1 MIKKIKLH
9 IQKFIFYDLLAIFIF
24 IVFNIFFINLIIDVQ
39 ENQKS
44 KYDYSNYDDT
54 IRKIYTIDPSLF
66 QFNEDGVA
74 IVKMDDLLKPITN
87 GKDTMY
93 FGIVPLTDEQDQ
105 CVGYFIVTKKEDELQ
120 IDSSHLCD
128 MVDY

>member
-24 IVFNIFFINLIIDVQ
+24 IVFNIFFINLIIDIQ

-54 IRKIYTIDPSLF
+54 IRKIYTIDSSLF

-105 CVGYFIVTKKEDELQ
+105 CVGYFIVTKKENELQ